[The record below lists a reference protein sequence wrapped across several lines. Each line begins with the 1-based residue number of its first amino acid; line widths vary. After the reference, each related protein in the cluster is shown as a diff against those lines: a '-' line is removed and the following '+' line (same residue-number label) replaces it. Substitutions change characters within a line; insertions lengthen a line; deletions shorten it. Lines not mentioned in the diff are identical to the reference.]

1 MVVYIKDIPP
11 TSYNQTSAS
20 HYPFFQPLTS
30 PALHDYYSTSP
41 AHFFIMTILTN
52 LILLPLALL
61 TTTTAAAAET
71 PKSRTLHPELNAA
84 LRTAATAFDR
94 AALLPNDA
102 DWTYD
107 FTKHPNYDSPTGAVI
122 NADAATFPA
131 VTGLG
136 SSVALLKLA
145 PCGMLPPHLHP
156 RATNIVTAITG
167 NTTTYMIGENGVGLR
182 KVELLPMMVTVFP
195 QASLHMMQNNG
206 MLVSPSF
213 FHSSFS
219 FSLLEDV
226 HQNMIIPA
234 VVICFFFRGGFIF
247 TQLAADLSIPSSF
260 SLPPFLPFSLSLSLS
275 RKGRKMELIT
285 MCCYTLLLPP

>member
-1 MVVYIKDIPP
+1 
-11 TSYNQTSAS
+11 
-20 HYPFFQPLTS
+20 
-30 PALHDYYSTSP
+30 
-41 AHFFIMTILTN
+41 MTLLTN
-52 LILLPLALL
+52 FLLLPLTLL
-61 TTTTAAAAET
+61 TTLTTAQT

-84 LRTAATAFDR
+84 LRTAATSFDR
-94 AALLPNDA
+94 AALLPNSA

-167 NTTTYMIGENGVGLR
+167 NTTTWMIGENGVGVR

-206 MLVSPSF
+206 MFCFVFSLIFPSF
-213 FHSSFS
+213 
-219 FSLLEDV
+219 
-226 HQNMIIPA
+226 
-234 VVICFFFRGGFIF
+234 
-247 TQLAADLSIPSSF
+247 
-260 SLPPFLPFSLSLSLS
+260 PPFPINRLAGYFLSCWLYLVLETIDVLPNRESLS
-275 RKGRKMELIT
+275 
-285 MCCYTLLLPP
+285 